1 MVTGVQTCAL
11 PILSVIIPAIKASK
25 NSIIDKIKE
34 NNVKFNKKALKVK
47 IKTINGTLVYRNIL
61 KNKGKYIIMMLNVM
75 FAVFMLV
82 FSQGYIQNMYQNMNK
97 SWRNYSI
104 TIYPED
110 LDYIDEIRK
119 EIKETDGIKNFSE
132 YSFTCLWTY
141 VEEENINNSLKEAIN
156 DIPELGDLLFFADT
170 ENEFNCDI
178 LALSGDDYDNY
189 LKKIGLDKLEDNEC
203 ILINYDDVKTKYYD
217 GIYFTNYKEGF

>member
-1 MVTGVQTCAL
+1 MIT
-11 PILSVIIPAIKASK
+11 PIQNTLNIENLNIELNLSYYLIIAGILLICLISYLSVIIPAIKASK

-119 EIKETDGIKNFSE
+119 EIKETDGIKILVN
-132 YSFTCLWTY
+132 T
-141 VEEENINNSLKEAIN
+141 V
-156 DIPELGDLLFFADT
+156 LLVF
-170 ENEFNCDI
+170 
-178 LALSGDDYDNY
+178 GHM
-189 LKKIGLDKLEDNEC
+189 
-203 ILINYDDVKTKYYD
+203 
-217 GIYFTNYKEGF
+217 